1 MHQFMN
7 NLVNFIQH
15 VLLIST
21 KHEQAVLDYLV
32 NWFAAVGEISASS
45 DGFQK
50 PTTF

>member
-1 MHQFMN
+1 MN

-21 KHEQAVLDYLV
+21 KREQAVLDYLV
-32 NWFAAVGEISASS
+32 VNWFPAVGEISASS

-50 PTTF
+50 PATF